1 MSDIKVL
8 ALKYLKIFILGALVI
23 FIIDFI
29 INGNLLQGGRFL
41 EYLVADV
48 LPLFF
53 LCSIGG
59 VYEYTAMKRFYQKFN
74 VTVYF
79 VSLAFST
86 LLYNAIFNNVELFT
100 SITYKPYTH
109 AGIIIFTF
117 AVGIFYYFNKKGEVT
132 TTEYGRLNADE
143 TENKTLKT
151 VSPFMMRAVEIML
164 GILAGLFMPLYA
176 FAYSFLMSM

>member
-1 MSDIKVL
+1 MPDIKVF

-29 INGNLLQGGRFL
+29 INGNLLQGGRFP
-41 EYLVADV
+41 EYLAADV

-59 VYEYTAMKRFYQKFN
+59 VYEYTAMKRFNQKFN

-79 VSLAFST
+79 VSLAFSSV
-86 LLYNAIFNNVELFT
+86 LYSAIFNNVELFT

-117 AVGIFYYFNKKGEVT
+117 AAGIFYYFNKKEEIT

-143 TENKTLKT
+143 VENKTLT
-151 VSPFMMRAVEIML
+151 TINPFMMRAIEIML
-164 GILAGLFMPLYA
+164 GISAGLFMPLYG